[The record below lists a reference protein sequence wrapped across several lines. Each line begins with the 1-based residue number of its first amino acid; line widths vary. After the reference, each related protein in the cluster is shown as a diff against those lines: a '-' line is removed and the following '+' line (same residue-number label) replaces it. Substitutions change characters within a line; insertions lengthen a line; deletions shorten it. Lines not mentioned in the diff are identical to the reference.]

1 MTVEFIYQGK
11 ASGGVASTLLRS
23 GMDMNILR
31 PFVGEDGNSYVNK
44 MVNGKLKAVMINNV
58 SVMRRDNWLRVD
70 EAVVKAAKPVLR
82 AVGDLRAAGL
92 VKNINGMATP
102 VLAYEMIGDITKAT
116 MSMDGLRE
124 GEKDVPN
131 LDIAYLPI
139 PILHKDVSFS
149 ARQLAIA
156 GQGNNPFDL
165 DTDTLEMA
173 ARRVAEEAEELL
185 IGTLGS
191 YSFGGG
197 TIYGYTNYPGRA
209 TKTMTLPT
217 AAGWSPEVF
226 VDETLDMI
234 QSLKDKFRPGP
245 YMMYVSSN
253 WNKAL
258 NSDYSSTYNG
268 DTLRS
273 RMQKV
278 DDITAVR
285 QLDYL
290 TGYQV
295 LLVQM
300 TSDVIRMI
308 NGMDIRTVQWPE
320 KGGMEICFKVM
331 AILVP
336 QIRTDIRSNAGIAHG
351 VAA

>member
-1 MTVEFIYQGK
+1 MSVDFIYQGK
-11 ASGGVASTLLRS
+11 TSGGVASALLRNK
-23 GMDMNILR
+23 MDTDILR
-31 PFVGEDGNSYVNK
+31 PFVGADGNNYYNK
-44 MVNGKLKAVMINNV
+44 MVNGKLKAVMTNNLAV
-58 SVMRRDNWLRVD
+58 LRRDDWLRID
-70 EAVVKAAKPVLR
+70 EAVVRAAKPVLR

-92 VKNINGMATP
+92 SKTINGMATP
-102 VLAYEMIGDITKAT
+102 VLAYEMMSDITKAT

-124 GEKDVPN
+124 GEKDHPE

-139 PILHKDVSFS
+139 PILHKEISFS
-149 ARQLAIA
+149 ARQLSIA
-156 GQGNNPFDL
+156 TQGANPFAL
-165 DTDTLEMA
+165 DTDTIEMA

-191 YSFGGG
+191 YAFGGG
-197 TIYGYTNYPGRA
+197 TIYGYTNYPGRE
-209 TKTMTLPT
+209 TKSMTLPT
-217 AAGWSPEVF
+217 AGGWTPEVF
-226 VDETLDMI
+226 IDELLDMV
-234 QSLKDKFRPGP
+234 QALKDNFRPGP

-253 WNKAL
+253 WNKSL

-273 RMQKV
+273 RVQKIE
-278 DDITAVR
+278 DITAVR

-300 TSDVIRMI
+300 TSDVIRLI
-308 NGMDIRTVQWPE
+308 NGMDIRTVQWSE
-320 KGGMEICFKVM
+320 KGGMELYFKIM
-331 AILVP
+331 AILIP
-336 QIRTDIRSNAGIAHG
+336 QIRTDIDGNAGIAHG